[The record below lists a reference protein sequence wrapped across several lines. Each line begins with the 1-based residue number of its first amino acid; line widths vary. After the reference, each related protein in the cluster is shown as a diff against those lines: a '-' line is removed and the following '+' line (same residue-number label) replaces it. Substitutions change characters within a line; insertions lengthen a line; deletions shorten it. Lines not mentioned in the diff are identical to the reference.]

1 MKVLVTGS
9 EGYIGTILVE
19 MLLNSNI
26 QVEGLDSCFFSEGN
40 LNNASFLHYPLIKKD
55 IRDIEPDDLI
65 EL

>member
-40 LNNASFLHYPLIKKD
+40 LKRFKRKSQ
-55 IRDIEPDDLI
+55 
-65 EL
+65 